1 MVKVVHE
8 HINRVCSNDYL
19 KNLENKICL
28 GVYTRISVYRDWI
41 NETISRNTMN
51 SDPQLFNMPNN
62 IDMSNDLD
70 IWWDRDV
77 ESKGED
83 HLIMRTYLLVFCLF
97 LVILKIKYE

>member
-8 HINRVCSNDYL
+8 RINRVSSIGVVSSQQEYFY
-19 KNLENKICL
+19 L

-41 NETISRNTMN
+41 NETIIRNTMN

-62 IDMSNDLD
+62 IDMSNNLD

-77 ESKGED
+77 ESKSQD
-83 HLIMRTYLLVFCLF
+83 DLRTRIDLLIVCLLV
-97 LVILKIKYE
+97 VIMKIKCR

>member
-1 MVKVVHE
+1 VSFRRIHKE
-8 HINRVCSNDYL
+8 EKRFF
-19 KNLENKICL
+19 CL

-51 SDPQLFNMPNN
+51 SDSQLFNMPNN

-77 ESKGED
+77 ESKVED
-83 HLIMRTYLLVFCLF
+83 NLRMKIYLLVVCL
-97 LVILKIKYE
+97 LIVMMKIKCQ

>member
-8 HINRVCSNDYL
+8 LINRVSSRDYFF
-19 KNLENKICL
+19 KTECFYL

-41 NETISRNTMN
+41 NETITRNTIN
-51 SDPQLFNMPNN
+51 SDQQLFNMPNN

-77 ESKGED
+77 ESKSKD
-83 HLIMRTYLLVFCLF
+83 DLRTRIDLLIICLLV
-97 LVILKIKYE
+97 VIMKIKCQ